1 MTLGSMCKEILLMDT
16 IVKRMRGNFIIEMYN
31 ILRSV
36 IEYKR
41 NVDKNPRIYDEF
53 EHMVKSIK

>member
-1 MTLGSMCKEILLMDT
+1 MDT